1 MSHTITLS
9 RPFYSPIQELNYACY
24 KNKNYAF
31 RFDKARVRYDFL
43 LENNFITREQC
54 TPEFMQT
61 CLNLFSSDWCLKCF
75 LNILG
80 EDEIPESIKIYAMQ
94 HDNNGVALGL
104 LKRPSNAVIDAAL
117 MAAGQSIQHIQN
129 PTEHQKLLAIQYSTD
144 TPDLIQKIN
153 KPTIQMQKIHV
164 SRYFDGIDY
173 IKKPSESVKIAAAKA
188 HGIEILPHIENPS
201 EQVLL
206 TAIKYTYWVELRYFS
221 RYIPHPNHKI
231 LCAIRHQINK
241 CKKQHQQ
248 WSNEP
253 ANKTNQCS
261 CVEKLNFLRQT
272 LHLSGHIEEVI
283 KIENKYYHDET
294 AQIKALN
301 ELYEQTHTNPFIELR
316 NQEIIQT
323 H

>member
-1 MSHTITLS
+1 MSHAITLS
-9 RPFYSPIQELNYACY
+9 QPFHSPLQELNYACY

-31 RFDKARVRYDFL
+31 RFDRLRDRYYFL
-43 LENNFITREQC
+43 LCNNLITHEQC
-54 TPEFMQT
+54 TPEFMKY
-61 CLNLFSSDWCLKCF
+61 CIDLFGSGWSLKHF
-75 LNILG
+75 IKILG
-80 EDEIPESIKIYAMQ
+80 EDNIPEFIKIYAMEKDYQ
-94 HDNNGVALGL
+94 GDSLGL
-104 LKRPSNAVIDAAL
+104 LQHPSNKVIDAAL
-117 MAAGQSIQHIQN
+117 KTTGQSIKYVQN
-129 PTEHQKLLAIQYSTD
+129 PTEQQKLLAIRCSTES
-144 TPDLIQKIN
+144 PDLIRKIS

-164 SRYFDGIDY
+164 SRYLDGINY
-173 IKKPSESVKIAAAKA
+173 IKNPSESVKIVAAKA

-206 TAIKYTYWVELRYFS
+206 IAINYTYSVELNHFL